1 MELIKWAFL
10 IGGPAFVFWS
20 CWKETKRHDQP

>member
-20 CWKETKRHDQP
+20 CWKETRRANHE